1 MNHIHLLNLKPTDK
15 KYSESCGKGLSLIV
29 YPSGR
34 KVWSFHGR
42 IEGKVITKS
51 LGDFPEISEKS
62 ARALIHAFTAG
73 KTTANFADAL
83 KKLMELKVANKK
95 ITATGAEKKMRIFRN
110 SLPALC
116 AMKIEDITAP
126 IAIAHLQPVADE
138 TKTMAQ
144 YLAQM
149 IKETEIFAVNI
160 GLKSGLCLQGILKA
174 FPSVVANTEHRTSC
188 HPSEFDKV
196 LAGLAKSGQQAL
208 VYFGIYTLLRES
220 EIVAARA
227 EWINRDT
234 MSIDVPAE
242 VMKMKRPH
250 RIPITPQ
257 INELLKQ
264 LPPNGWLFP
273 SPMTGKNLTANCLKH
288 QFKPVRHLCCV
299 HGIRSVGRTF
309 MSENGVPFDVA
320 EECLAH
326 VRGNAVSR
334 AYDRSDLLEERR
346 EVMRKW
352 CEFVDSKRPK

>member
-1 MNHIHLLNLKPTDK
+1 MNHIKLLNLKPK
-15 KYSESCGKGLSLIV
+15 PEKFSVSCGQGLSLIV

-42 IEGKVITKS
+42 VSGKVITKS
-51 LGDFPEISEKS
+51 LGDFPDISEKS
-62 ARALIHAFTAG
+62 ARALIHVLSAG
-73 KTTANFADAL
+73 KTAAKFSDAL

-95 ITATGAEKKMRIFRN
+95 ITASGAEKKMRIFRDR
-110 SLPALC
+110 LPALC
-116 AMKIEDITAP
+116 VMKIEDVTAP
-126 IAIAHLQPVADE
+126 VAIACLQPIAEE

-144 YLAQM
+144 FFAQM
-149 IKETEIFAVNI
+149 IKETEVFAVNI
-160 GLKSGLCLQGILKA
+160 GLKSGLCLQGISKA
-174 FPSVVANTEHRTSC
+174 FPSVHANINHRTSC

-196 LAGLAKSGQQAL
+196 LAGLARSGQQL
-208 VYFGIYTLLRES
+208 MIYFGIYTLLRES

-227 EWINRDT
+227 EWINRNT

-257 INELLKQ
+257 IDKLLEQ
-264 LPPNGWLFP
+264 LPQNGWLFP
-273 SPMTGKNLTANCLKH
+273 SPVTGKNITATCLKQ
-288 QFKPVRHLCCV
+288 QFRPVRSLCCV

-309 MSENGVPFDVA
+309 MSESGVPFDVA

-326 VRGNAVSR
+326 QRGNSVSR